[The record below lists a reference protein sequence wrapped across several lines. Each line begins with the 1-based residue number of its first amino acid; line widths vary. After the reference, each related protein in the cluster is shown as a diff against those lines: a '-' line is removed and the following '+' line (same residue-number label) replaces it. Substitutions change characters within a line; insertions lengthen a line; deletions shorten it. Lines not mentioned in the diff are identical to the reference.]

1 VVTQEGTDVVTG
13 HAIMAGAQEPWS
25 PWPHRFALVTTT
37 ATFFLILAG
46 GIVTNTGTGMAV
58 PDWPTTFGHNMFLY
72 PWSKMVGG
80 ILYEH
85 AHRLIASLV
94 GALTLTLA
102 ILLWALEPRPWVRGL
117 GIAALG
123 AVVVQGV
130 LGGLRVVLAQ
140 HGLAIVHGGF
150 AHAFFALLAGL
161 TLVTSPGWCAPVA
174 ESVASPALLRLRR
187 LAVATTAGLY
197 LQVLLGTLVTHLSAR
212 LDVHLFVGGLI
223 SVAVILLG
231 FRILPGRAE
240 WPELVRPAETLRVLW
255 IVQLLLGLGAYLAKF
270 QPMDI
275 GLGAGFSLVLSVS
288 HRLAGGLMLIT
299 SLVIVLRI
307 CRRTVGSDPAA
318 GRRPVSREVTT

>member
-1 VVTQEGTDVVTG
+1 MVVTDSAREVVR
-13 HAIMAGAQEPWS
+13 GAWS
-25 PWPHRFALVTTT
+25 PWPHRVALVTTT

-46 GIVTNTGTGMAV
+46 GVVTNTGTGMAV
-58 PDWPTTFGHNMFLY
+58 PDWPTTFGHNMFLF

-94 GALTLTLA
+94 GALTLTVA
-102 ILLWALEPRPWVRGL
+102 IFLWALEARPWVRGL
-117 GIAALG
+117 GIAAVG

-161 TLVTSPGWCAPVA
+161 TLVTSPGWRAPVA
-174 ESVASPALLRLRR
+174 ERVASPALLRLRR
-187 LAVATTAGLY
+187 LAVCITAGLY

-212 LDVHLFVGGLI
+212 LDAHLLVGGLI

-231 FRILPGRAE
+231 FWILPGRAA
-240 WPELVRPAETLRVLW
+240 WPELVRPAEILRVLW

-270 QPMDI
+270 QPVDI
-275 GLGAGFSLVLSVS
+275 GLGAGLSLVLSVS

-307 CRRTVGSDPAA
+307 YRRTGGSDSEA
-318 GRRPVSREVTT
+318 GRRPGSRGVTA

>member
-1 VVTQEGTDVVTG
+1 MAMTD
-13 HAIMAGAQEPWS
+13 GAQGIVQGAWS
-25 PWPHRFALVTTT
+25 PWPHRIALVTTT

-46 GIVTNTGTGMAV
+46 GVVTNTGTGMAV

-102 ILLWALEPRPWVRGL
+102 IFVWALEPRPWVRML
-117 GIAALG
+117 GIAAVG

-140 HGLAIVHGGF
+140 HGLALVHGGF

-161 TLVTSPGWCAPVA
+161 TLVTSPGWCAPVTERA
-174 ESVASPALLRLRR
+174 APPALLRLRR
-187 LAVATTAGLY
+187 LAVCTTAALY

-212 LDVHLFVGGLI
+212 LDAHLFVGALV

-231 FRILPGRAE
+231 FWILPGRAA
-240 WPELVRPAETLRVLW
+240 WPDLVRPAEILRVLW

-270 QPMDI
+270 QRADI
-275 GLGAGFSLVLSVS
+275 GLGAELSLVLPVS

-307 CRRTVGSDPAA
+307 YRRTGGSDSEAA
-318 GRRPVSREVTT
+318 RRPASPGVTT